1 MFYYIKGALVHLE
14 ASVAVVDVG
23 GVGYRLTVSG
33 TTYNA
38 MPPFRSVKEPPEVC
52 LYTYLA
58 VREDGIELFGFA
70 TEHELASFKLLISVS
85 GVGPKAAMAILS
97 LLTPEQFALAVCTD
111 DKRTISKATGIGPK
125 TAARI
130 ILELKDK
137 LLKETDSSSI
147 GGTVSVTA
155 PAQGGA
161 RSKQSEAIDALTVL
175 GYTRA
180 VAMNAIKDIDIEHT
194 ELEEIIRLSLKKLM
208 KQ

>member
-1 MFYYIKGALVHLE
+1 MFYYIKVTLAHLE
-14 ASVAVVDVG
+14 AGVAVVDVG
-23 GVGYRLTVSG
+23 GVGYKLTVSG

-38 MPPFRSVKEPPEVC
+38 MPPSRSVKEPPVVC

-70 TEHELASFKLLISVS
+70 TEHELASFKLLITVS
-85 GVGPKAAMAILS
+85 GVGPKAAMSILS

-111 DKRTISKATGIGPK
+111 DKKTISRANGIGPK

-137 LLKETDSSSI
+137 LLKETDTSSLGNAVAVAPTSI
-147 GGTVSVTA
+147 GG
-155 PAQGGA
+155 
-161 RSKQSEAIDALTVL
+161 RSKQSEAIDALIVL

-180 VAMNAIKDIDIEHT
+180 VAMNAIKDIDLERT